1 MYFKKIWVYKHMDRH
16 HNSFCKP
23 LLRMESR

>member
-1 MYFKKIWVYKHMDRH
+1 MDRH